1 MMEMSGALL
10 VAMVVMMVVMCGGMM
25 AGAVWAMVRRRRD
38 RSDGK

>member
-1 MMEMSGALL
+1 MMEMSTVLI
-10 VAMVVMMVVMCGGMM
+10 VAMVLMMVVMCGGMM